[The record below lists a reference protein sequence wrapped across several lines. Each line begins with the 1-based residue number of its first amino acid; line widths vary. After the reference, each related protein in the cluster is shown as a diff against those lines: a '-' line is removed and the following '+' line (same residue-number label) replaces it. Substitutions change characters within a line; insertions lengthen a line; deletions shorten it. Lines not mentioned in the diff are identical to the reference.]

1 MKEKN
6 PALTPML
13 KQYFDIKAQYP
24 GAILLYRVGDFYET
38 YGEDAVTAS
47 RVLGLVLTRKSSGNG
62 TFIEMA
68 GVPYHA
74 IDNYLPRLVQAGLK
88 AAICDQLEDP
98 RLTKKLV
105 KRGVTELV
113 TPGVA
118 YHDNLL
124 AAGENNWLAA
134 CAFAGKEAGLALL
147 DISTGTFKVAQGS
160 NEYVDMLLGSLT
172 PKEVLVE
179 KSFADGFRQRFG
191 TQACITPLDP
201 WAFVPEAAWKKVCSQ
216 LGVSSLKGYG
226 VENLPLGVAA
236 AGAVLYYL
244 EMTQHTALGHI
255 RSLARLDEGAYVWMD
270 RFTLRNLEVFEP
282 LAGDQGRSLLQAVN
296 RCCSPMGTR
305 RLREWLALPLKDI
318 AALNARYDTIAAFL
332 ADESMR
338 TVVRDE
344 LSQAGDLER
353 IVAKA
358 AAGRILPR
366 ELLQLARALR
376 SSAAIRSAI
385 AVPGMEAWC
394 EALDD

>member
-6 PALTPML
+6 TALTPML

-38 YGEDAVTAS
+38 YGEDAVVAS

-124 AAGENNWLAA
+124 CAGENNWLAA
-134 CAFAGKEAGLALL
+134 CAFAGKSAGLALL

-160 NEYVDMLLGSLT
+160 DEYIEMLLGTLT

-179 KSFADGFRQRFG
+179 KSFADGFRQRYG

-201 WAFVPEAAWKKVCSQ
+201 WAFVPEAAWKKVCGQ
-216 LGVSSLKGYG
+216 LGVSSLKGFG
-226 VENLPLGVAA
+226 VEGLPLGVAA
-236 AGAVLYYL
+236 AGAVLFYL

-282 LAGDQGRSLLQAVN
+282 LAGAEGRSLLQAVN

-305 RLREWLALPLKDI
+305 RLREWLALPLKD
-318 AALNARYDTIAAFL
+318 
-332 ADESMR
+332 
-338 TVVRDE
+338 
-344 LSQAGDLER
+344 
-353 IVAKA
+353 
-358 AAGRILPR
+358 
-366 ELLQLARALR
+366 
-376 SSAAIRSAI
+376 
-385 AVPGMEAWC
+385 
-394 EALDD
+394 